1 MLKPRRPD
9 WHETNLALFGS
20 DIEKQ
25 IKKASADGEP
35 QWGGA
40 GVAAGVQVWRIESF
54 KVVPWPRSKYG
65 RFHTGDSYI
74 VLHTYAPEP
83 QKNPRKLAWQIHFWI
98 GKESS
103 QDEYGTAAYKAVELD
118 NKLGMAAVQ
127 FREAEGYESDAFKK
141 LFGGMLVYLKGG
153 ESRTD
158 GLFWY
163 FERLCTSRGEEVPHC
178 RAFGVRNTC
187 GRTCSHA
194 PTCITRVT
202 PPLPLF
208 GGRTSPGV
216 EPTTPF
222 LRARTWYHL
231 TPPPPNRLQVSRRG
245 SLMLKRPWLSRR
257 SLRSRAG

>member
-1 MLKPRRPD
+1 MLKPRTPD

-20 DIEKQ
+20 DIEKK

-216 EPTTPF
+216 EPATPF
-222 LRARTWYHL
+222 LRARTRYRF
-231 TPPPPNRLQVSRRG
+231 TF
-245 SLMLKRPWLSRR
+245 K
-257 SLRSRAG
+257 

>member
-1 MLKPRRPD
+1 MLKPRTPD

-20 DIEKQ
+20 DIEKK

-40 GVAAGVQVWRIESF
+40 GVAAGVQTWRIESF

-158 GLFWY
+158 GLLY

-178 RAFGVRNTC
+178 RAFGVWTHADAHAVTYANTLT
-187 GRTCSHA
+187 RPRASHA
-194 PTCITRVT
+194 
-202 PPLPLF
+202 
-208 GGRTSPGV
+208 
-216 EPTTPF
+216 
-222 LRARTWYHL
+222 
-231 TPPPPNRLQVSRRG
+231 
-245 SLMLKRPWLSRR
+245 
-257 SLRSRAG
+257 